1 MCKDGKGNE
10 DNFWSK
16 ENKNMTV
23 KTGREEEE
31 INETV
36 KAERIQK
43 QKIVLELQGGY
54 PQKMMEKFSST
65 FLVNFWV

>member
-1 MCKDGKGNE
+1 MI
-10 DNFWSK
+10 
-16 ENKNMTV
+16 V

>member
-16 ENKNMTV
+16 ENKNMIV

-31 INETV
+31 INERV

>member
-16 ENKNMTV
+16 ENKNMIV

-54 PQKMMEKFSST
+54 PQKMIEKFSST

>member
-16 ENKNMTV
+16 ENMIV
-23 KTGREEEE
+23 KTGREEGE